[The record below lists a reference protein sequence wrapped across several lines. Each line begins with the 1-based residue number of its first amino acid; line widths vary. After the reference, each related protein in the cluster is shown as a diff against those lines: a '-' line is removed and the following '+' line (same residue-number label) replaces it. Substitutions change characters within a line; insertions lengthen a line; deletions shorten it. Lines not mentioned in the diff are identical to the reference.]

1 MPRGY
6 PNKSTAP
13 AAAPVVNDEPE
24 PMIFIE
30 PGRDGSI
37 RLNAY
42 GLWAGEVIEALRRA
56 LIHLHAQRAGV
67 QVISLEVPARAA
79 VVASAPGVTPKAVKT
94 PRLSSNGN
102 KQRKAVPTYSLASL
116 GLDEDEDE

>member
-6 PNKSTAP
+6 PNPKPAP
-13 AAAPVVNDEPE
+13 VAPVVAEEPE

-42 GLWAGEVIEALRRA
+42 GLYAGEVVDALRRA
-56 LIHLHAQRAGV
+56 LIQLHAQRAGV
-67 QVISLEVPARAA
+67 QVISMEVPARAA
-79 VVASAPGVTPKAVKT
+79 VVASTPAPSKPKLTK
-94 PRLSSNGN
+94 PSRNGSSNFAREM
-102 KQRKAVPTYSLASL
+102 KRELA
-116 GLDEDEDE
+116 LDQFDEADE

>member
-6 PNKSTAP
+6 PNKSAAP
-13 AAAPVVNDEPE
+13 AAPVVSEEPE

-42 GLWAGEVIEALRRA
+42 GLYAGEVIEALRRA

-79 VVASAPGVTPKAVKT
+79 AIAVSKPALVKPKLPK
-94 PRLSSNGN
+94 PSSNGYA
-102 KQRKAVPTYSLASL
+102 RGGSRAVA
-116 GLDEDEDE
+116 LDEFDEADE